1 MPPTSPNPSTPPGG
15 SIHRYRSL
23 DLWRGVACL
32 MLVLYHSTFY
42 AVHEMHLGS
51 PSTWSLQGIGV
62 CLVQYCWIGVP
73 LFFVVSGYC
82 IGASM
87 ESLQRRGGSLR
98 DFFVRRFT
106 RIYPPLWAAAL
117 LATVIAVGVAW
128 VQTTGLPNQQSPNL
142 AQFSAAQ
149 WIGNLTATES
159 WRATIFGGE
168 EAWLLPNTWTLCF
181 EEQFYMLSGL
191 LFAVSSRRFFSLAL
205 AMALVVV
212 IVRHLCRYFGSST
225 EGLFLD
231 GHWLMFAMGLAV
243 YQAGK
248 LGGRQRQVLLA
259 LLMLGAAYGLVE
271 RLTAPT
277 QGHRHVG
284 EYLAIAGLFSLA
296 LIWLKKWD
304 QRIVGW
310 RITQPLAWV
319 GKRSYSIYLTHFPL
333 VVGLAWLM
341 ARAGWNSDGVT
352 LVLTIP
358 ASLVLALP
366 IGALFFRLVESRYIP
381 TPYIAAPTTDQDH
394 KKLQPN
400 PSLG

>member
-1 MPPTSPNPSTPPGG
+1 
-15 SIHRYRSL
+15 
-23 DLWRGVACL
+23 
-32 MLVLYHSTFY
+32 MLLLYHSTFY

-51 PSTWSLQGIGV
+51 PSTWSLGGLGV
-62 CLVQYCWIGVP
+62 CLVQFCWMGVP

-98 DFFVRRFT
+98 DFFLRRFT

-117 LATVIAVGVAW
+117 LAAVIALGVAW
-128 VQTTGLPNQQSPNL
+128 VQSEGLMNQQSPKL
-142 AQFSAAQ
+142 AEFSVAQ

-159 WRATIFGGE
+159 WRATLFGGDR
-168 EAWLLPNTWTLCF
+168 AWLLPNTWTLCF

-191 LFAVSSRRFFSLAL
+191 LFAVSSRRFFALAF

-231 GHWLMFAMGLAV
+231 GHWLMFAMGLGV

-248 LGGRQRQVLLA
+248 VSGRQRRVLLA
-259 LLMLGAAYGLVE
+259 LLMTGAAYGLVE

-277 QGHRHVG
+277 QAHRHVG
-284 EYLAIAGLFSLA
+284 EYLAISGFFSLA
-296 LIWLKKWD
+296 LIWLKPWD
-304 QRIVGW
+304 ERIIAW
-310 RITQPLAWV
+310 RITRPLGWV

-341 ARAGWNSDGVT
+341 ARAGLNSDGVT
-352 LVLTIP
+352 LALTIP
-358 ASLVLALP
+358 ASLILALP
-366 IGALFFRLVESRYIP
+366 MGALFYRLVESRYIP
-381 TPYIAAPTTDQDH
+381 PPYQAAKDTSPRA
-394 KKLQPN
+394 KEFQPN
-400 PSLG
+400 PSLS